1 VSPLYAPTA
10 RYVLEPSAVRA
21 GQSLPV
27 GARQRA
33 RTLDLAARKT
43 AAAQKHLLGL
53 ALLAPLFGVLALF
66 AAVGA
71 PPLRSGL
78 LAPWLPLAGWAVACG
93 VTSASLLHHRN
104 RRRARGLGLAVA
116 WSVLLTAAPPWLWPG
131 PWPQALTVWV
141 MLAAGAGAWAM
152 VASPAAFVPWA
163 LVPAL
168 SSLPLVWRAD
178 DVDAGWLLTGLGASL
193 LLLSTTWAQHRAW
206 RRDRWAHILQQA
218 RLKRRTAERD
228 AAWRTDREKSRFL
241 AIASHDL
248 RQPVHALGLFA
259 ATLRRRLKDT
269 PDEPLARNLMRAITG
284 LERSFTALLDIS
296 RLDSGGMA
304 THPETFTLR
313 DMFRRLQMQY
323 GGRAEFA
330 GLGLRFSPGGKSV
343 ISDPALLERIVGNLV
358 QNALKYTEQGG
369 VVVVARSTSTC
380 VNIEVWDTGKGM
392 FAADLPRI
400 FDEFYQVG
408 RNERDRA
415 HGLGMGLA
423 IVKRL
428 AALLD
433 HRLEVVSRPG
443 RGTLFRVSVPLG
455 SLPGIE
461 DDLAPSDTMP
471 ITLCRPCMVLVVDD
485 EEPIREGLRL
495 LLQEWGLQAITAG
508 DADQADQAVV
518 ALEGHIDLIIT
529 DLHLGPGD
537 DGTAVVRRVRHG
549 CGHRV
554 PALLITGDTL
564 TGANV
569 REPDMTVLMKP
580 VQPRHLLDALH
591 ALLDEGRAR

>member
-1 VSPLYAPTA
+1 MSPQTPHA
-10 RYVLEPSAVRA
+10 RLVLEPAATRTGTAS
-21 GQSLPV
+21 PM

-43 AAAQKHLLGL
+43 ALAQKHLLGL

-66 AAVGA
+66 AVVGA

-78 LAPWLPLAGWAVACG
+78 LAPWLPLAGWAIACG
-93 VTSASLLHHRN
+93 VTSAMLL
-104 RRRARGLGLAVA
+104 RRRTRRRLRGLALAVA

-141 MLAAGAGAWAM
+141 MVAAGAGAWAM

-168 SSLPLVWRAD
+168 SSLSLVWRTD

-193 LLLSTTWAQHRAW
+193 LLLMTTWVQHRTW
-206 RRDRWAHILQQA
+206 RRDRWARILQQA
-218 RLKRRTAERD
+218 RLKHRTTERD
-228 AAWRTDREKSRFL
+228 AAWRTDQDKSRFL

-296 RLDSGGMA
+296 RLDSGAMA
-304 THPETFTLR
+304 AHLETFTLR

-343 ISDPALLERIVGNLV
+343 ISDPQLLERIVGNLV

-369 VVVVARSTSTC
+369 VVVVARSTSAC
-380 VNIEVWDTGKGM
+380 VNIEVWDTGQGI
-392 FAADLPRI
+392 AVADLPRI

-428 AALLD
+428 AALLG

-443 RGTLFRVSVPLG
+443 HGTLFRVSVPLG

-471 ITLCRPCMVLVVDD
+471 ITLRRPYMVLVVDD

-495 LLQEWGLQAITAG
+495 LLQEWGLQAITAS

-569 REPDMTVLMKP
+569 REPDMIVLMKP

-591 ALLDEGRAR
+591 TLLDEGRAR